1 MYSAKVSIIINAS
14 IVNVWKTLTDPELVK
29 QYLFGTKVSTDW
41 KKGSQIKWTGIWN
54 DKKYED
60 KGQIIEIVAEKLI
73 ICTYWSSMSGLEDK
87 KENYT
92 TVSYI
97 LDGQDGKVKLTIIQ
111 DNIKIKEL
119 REHSENSWTM
129 VGNSLKRVAE
139 SI

>member
-111 DNIKIKEL
+111 DNIKTKESK
-119 REHSENSWTM
+119 EHSENSWTM

>member
-111 DNIKIKEL
+111 DNIKIKESK
-119 REHSENSWTM
+119 EHSENSWTM

>member
-119 REHSENSWTM
+119 KEHSENSWTM